1 MSSSTKNICLS
12 LVVLTL
18 YPRLGWAI
26 YGPPLERAD
35 VSIAAQS
42 CREAKFEHSE
52 QVVDAM
58 QSQNPADILRVLGAA
73 LREWK
78 STARSSSLYP
88 ARAFCIHELVPARLQ
103 PGGTHYSPSRV
114 QPTATVK
121 QFGELGI
128 EYFYYDPD
136 DEFTLR
142 DDPVDLEELATDH
155 QDSPWGRQAFLMMT
169 RLGWSQGACSEG
181 PDQFREVIKHGE
193 TFLTEHPDC
202 EVSDDVRLETA
213 KAYATWW
220 HVSQLTPQTGGP
232 DDPARYLQGSGEA
245 RRRAIELYHEY
256 LSSRKTADKDVERRL
271 KSLEENSMDPRKRD
285 YDYWCP
291 DYED

>member
-1 MSSSTKNICLS
+1 
-12 LVVLTL
+12 
-18 YPRLGWAI
+18 
-26 YGPPLERAD
+26 LERAD
-35 VSIAAQS
+35 VSIAVQS
-42 CREAKFEHSE
+42 CQEAKFAHSE

-58 QSQNPADILRVLGAA
+58 HSQSPSETLGVLGAA
-73 LREWK
+73 LRELK
-78 STARSSSLYP
+78 STPKSSPLYP

-103 PGGTHYSPSRV
+103 PGGSQYSPSRLE
-114 QPTATVK
+114 PTATVK

-142 DDPVDLEELATDH
+142 NDPVDLIELATDH

-169 RLGWSQGACSEG
+169 RLGWSHGACSEG
-181 PDQFREVIKHGE
+181 PDQFREVIKHSE
-193 TFLTEHPDC
+193 TFLAHYPDS

-213 KAYATWW
+213 KAYGTWW
-220 HVSQLTPQTGGP
+220 HVSQLTPQAGGP
-232 DDPARYLQGSGEA
+232 DDPARYLQSSREA
-245 RRRAIELYHEY
+245 RRKAIELYHEY
-256 LSSRKTADKDVERRL
+256 LSSRETADKDVERRL
-271 KSLEENSMDPRKRD
+271 KSLQENSMDPSKRD